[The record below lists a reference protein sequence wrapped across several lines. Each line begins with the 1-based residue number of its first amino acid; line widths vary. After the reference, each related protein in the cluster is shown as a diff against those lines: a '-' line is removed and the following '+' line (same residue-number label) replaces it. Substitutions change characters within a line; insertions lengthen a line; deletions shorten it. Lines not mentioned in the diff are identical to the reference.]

1 MIFLISIY
9 AHSTMWTM
17 VCTMSLISG
26 NSKPLKRES
35 ASQGAASAGRNDNSV
50 LDERQ
55 ERRIRRNSV
64 RGDYNEKAE
73 AAVRWKKLADRN
85 AEQDEEL
92 RKLKSQVGYY
102 HFCLSNMQNDIKD
115 YESDYPNSTQD
126 NDVNLQY
133 LYGHLKKFQTKLLEA
148 ESRLRNAERKS
159 SHKRSAAGSA
169 AGSSAKKSKT
179 KLTDYK
185 WVRF

>member
-1 MIFLISIY
+1 MSIISR
-9 AHSTMWTM
+9 HSKTLT
-17 VCTMSLISG
+17 
-26 NSKPLKRES
+26 RES

-50 LDERQ
+50 LDERR

-73 AAVRWKKLADRN
+73 AALRWKKLADRN

-92 RKLKSQVGYY
+92 RKLKEDVGYC
-102 HFCLSNMQNDIKD
+102 HSCLSDTQNDIKD
-115 YESDYPNSTQD
+115 YKQHHPNSTQD

-133 LYGHLKKFQTKLLEA
+133 LYGHLKNFQTELLEA
-148 ESRLRNAERKS
+148 ESRLRNAERKR

-169 AGSSAKKSKT
+169 AGSFAKKSKT

-185 WVRF
+185 WVKF

>member
-1 MIFLISIY
+1 
-9 AHSTMWTM
+9 
-17 VCTMSLISG
+17 
-26 NSKPLKRES
+26 
-35 ASQGAASAGRNDNSV
+35 
-50 LDERQ
+50 
-55 ERRIRRNSV
+55 
-64 RGDYNEKAE
+64 
-73 AAVRWKKLADRN
+73 
-85 AEQDEEL
+85 
-92 RKLKSQVGYY
+92 
-102 HFCLSNMQNDIKD
+102 MQNDIKD